1 MERSRHLAGTVL
13 LSSLHVLTNSSFT
26 NLAISS
32 IIFMRHIYKN
42 VLSAPFSLLS
52 SYLFCFMGW
61 PTLLSPFLFP
71 SFFLFF
77 YSRNSLYFCF
87 SSFCL
92 RSLSTFFI
100 SLSIYSFIY
109 LCIYHFYFYI
119 FTHFFSEIKSS
130 SLIIFLILYL
140 YLVCYINIII
150 KLV

>member
-26 NLAISS
+26 NLAIRS

-87 SSFCL
+87 SL
-92 RSLSTFFI
+92 NFFHF
-100 SLSIYSFIY
+100 FIY
-109 LCIYHFYFYI
+109 LFIYLFMYLSFLFLHLYS
-119 FTHFFSEIKSS
+119 FF
-130 SLIIFLILYL
+130 LLLYL
-140 YLVCYINIII
+140 FIYLFIHLFIDVF
-150 KLV
+150 

>member
-119 FTHFFSEIKSS
+119 FTHFFSS
-130 SLIIFLILYL
+130 FTYL
-140 YLVCYINIII
+140 FIYLSIY
-150 KLV
+150 LLMFSR